1 MTVDLAELSREAQA
15 FLASLP
21 PFEERP
27 KPPALGDV
35 EAWATWQAHIETVAC
50 ERSETV
56 AEAYREAVKPVL
68 WHRAG
73 ELEAVTVSSYDADPD
88 MPPIIFLHG
97 GAYVGFSARSSLFA
111 VVPLAAK
118 LRTSVTS
125 ICYPLA
131 PQQEYR
137 TIVAQT
143 AASVAAML
151 GENTLL
157 LGDSAGGGLAV
168 AVTLYLKENGLRLPN
183 KLALWSPWVD
193 LQANAPIDDPILR
206 YENDLEICAAAY
218 AGGEVINPLASPL
231 YADFSAGFPS
241 LLTQMGSR
249 EIFCPSVEGFH
260 QKLTAVGVRNK
271 LQIYEGMYHSFPVL
285 TPDAPESV
293 DAVGHLRAY
302 MLDDTL

>member
-1 MTVDLAELSREAQA
+1 MDEAAKLSREAQA
-15 FLASLP
+15 FLMSLP

-27 KPPALGDV
+27 KPPAFGDQG
-35 EAWATWQAHIETVAC
+35 AWAAWQAHIESVASA
-50 ERSETV
+50 RSDAV
-56 AEAYREAVKPVL
+56 VEAYGDRVKPVS

-73 ELEAVTVSSYDADPD
+73 ELEAVTVSPYGVDPD
-88 MPPIIFLHG
+88 MPPVIFLHG

-111 VVPLAAK
+111 VVPLVAK

-131 PQQEYR
+131 PQHACR
-137 TIVAQT
+137 TVVAQT
-143 AASVAAML
+143 AEAVAAIL
-151 GENTLL
+151 GENTVL

-168 AVTLYLKENGLRLPN
+168 AVTLYLREKGLALPQR
-183 KLALWSPWVD
+183 LALWSPWVE
-193 LQANAPIDDPILR
+193 LRANVAVDDPILR

-218 AGGEVINPLASPL
+218 AGDDLTDPLASPL
-231 YADFSAGFPS
+231 YGSFAADFPPV
-241 LLTQMGSR
+241 LTQMGSR
-249 EIFCPSVEGFH
+249 EIFCSSVEAFH

-271 LQIYEGMYHSFPVL
+271 LQTYEGMYHSFPVL